1 MALVVGGEAGS
12 PPTTIFTWKKRMV
25 RTYPIRGVDM
35 FNNLIARAIVP
46 ITIAVT
52 GFVVF
57 GCILLYTFIKAD
69 MTDEAILHVDNLA
82 ETVSKSARYA
92 MMQDDRESLRNIVGN
107 VGTLAEVGQIRIYD
121 QGGRIRFSGNPV
133 ETAPGANP
141 TIDPWASQMMQPAY
155 PERTKTHHDIGG
167 DSGLISVSIPILN
180 ETKCSTAACHFHSAN
195 EPVLGFLTLGIS
207 SKSLEK
213 TLDLLRRRM
222 IIFSVMVLFL
232 SIGGVAALLRM
243 NLFLPI
249 LRLTYL
255 VKKAVEGAAAKELP
269 KTDNKLGSLERDFR
283 RLVQQRDDALRGWQT
298 TGSQIDAG
306 DGNAF
311 DSRIGNDDAGHRTAT
326 AAGSG
331 QNP

>member
-1 MALVVGGEAGS
+1 
-12 PPTTIFTWKKRMV
+12 
-25 RTYPIRGVDM
+25 M

-57 GCILLYTFIKAD
+57 GCILLYTLIKAD
-69 MTDEAILHVDNLA
+69 MTDEALLHVDNLA

-121 QGGRIRFSGNPV
+121 QAGLIRFSGQQD
-133 ETAPGANP
+133 ETSAGFTGSAV
-141 TIDPWASQMMQPAY
+141 DPWASQMMQPDY

-167 DSGLISVSIPILN
+167 DSGMIAVAIPILN
-180 ETKCSTAACHFHSAN
+180 EAKCSTAACHFHSAN

-207 SKSLEK
+207 SEPLEK
-213 TLDLLRRRM
+213 TLDLLRSRM
-222 IIFSVMVLFL
+222 IIFSLMVLFL

-249 LRLTYL
+249 FRLTCA
-255 VKKAVEGAAAKELP
+255 VKLAVEGVSAKKLP
-269 KTDNKLGSLERDFR
+269 KADNKLGSLERDFR
-283 RLVQQRDDALRGWQT
+283 LLVQQRDDALLGRQT
-298 TGSQIDAG
+298 TGSSQSDLENG
-306 DGNAF
+306 TAF
-311 DSRIGNDDAGHRTAT
+311 DSRIGNDDAGHRAAAAT
-326 AAGSG
+326 GAG

>member
-1 MALVVGGEAGS
+1 
-12 PPTTIFTWKKRMV
+12 
-25 RTYPIRGVDM
+25 M

-57 GCILLYTFIKAD
+57 GCLLLYTFIKSD
-69 MTDEAILHVDNLA
+69 MTDEAVLHVDNLA

-121 QGGRIRFSGNPV
+121 QGGTVRFSGQPD
-133 ETAPGANP
+133 ETEPGSAEAVV
-141 TIDPWASQMMQPAY
+141 DPWASQMMQPDY
-155 PERTKTHHDIGG
+155 PERTKTHHNIGG
-167 DSGLISVSIPILN
+167 DSGLIAVSIPILN
-180 ETKCSTAACHFHSAN
+180 EAKCSTAACHFHSAD

-207 SKSLEK
+207 SEPLEK
-213 TLDLLRRRM
+213 TLDLLRSRM
-222 IIFSVMVLFL
+222 IIFCVMVLFL

-249 LRLTYL
+249 LRLTYW
-255 VKKAVEGAAAKELP
+255 VKQAVEGANAKDLP
-269 KTDNKLGSLERDFR
+269 KVDHKLGSLERDFR
-283 RLVQQRDDALRGWQT
+283 QLVQQRDNALQGWQT
-298 TGSQIDAG
+298 TGSSQSDT
-306 DGNAF
+306 GNGSAL
-311 DSRIGNDDAGHRTAT
+311 DSRIGTDDAGHRTAT
-326 AAGSG
+326 ATGPG

>member
-1 MALVVGGEAGS
+1 
-12 PPTTIFTWKKRMV
+12 
-25 RTYPIRGVDM
+25 M

-57 GCILLYTFIKAD
+57 GCLLLYTFIKSD

-107 VGTLAEVGQIRIYD
+107 VGTLAQVGQIRIYD
-121 QGGRIRFSGNPV
+121 QEGGIRFSGDPQ
-133 ETAPGANP
+133 ETAPGAGQQAD
-141 TIDPWASQMMQPAY
+141 DPWASKMMQPDY
-155 PERTKTHHDIGG
+155 PERTKTNHNIGG

-180 ETKCSTAACHFHSAN
+180 ESKCSTADCHFHSAN

-207 SKSLEK
+207 SEPLEK
-213 TLDLLRRRM
+213 TLDLLRSRM
-222 IIFSVMVLFL
+222 IVFCLMVLFL

-249 LRLTYL
+249 FRLTYCA
-255 VKKAVEGAAAKELP
+255 KQAVAGATVKELP
-269 KTDNKLGSLERDFR
+269 KADNKLGRLEKDFR
-283 RLVQQRDDALRGWQT
+283 QLVQQRDDALQGWQT
-298 TGSQIDAG
+298 TGSSPFDTENG
-306 DGNAF
+306 TAF
-311 DSRIGNDDAGHRTAT
+311 DSRIGTDDAGHRTAA
-326 AAGSG
+326 AAGPS
-331 QNP
+331 QNS

>member
-1 MALVVGGEAGS
+1 
-12 PPTTIFTWKKRMV
+12 
-25 RTYPIRGVDM
+25 M

-57 GCILLYTFIKAD
+57 GCILLYTFIKSD
-69 MTDEAILHVDNLA
+69 MTDEAMLHVDNLA

-107 VGTLAEVGQIRIYD
+107 VGTLTEVGQIRIYD
-121 QGGRIRFSGNPV
+121 QGGRIRFSGDPD
-133 ETAPGANP
+133 ETAPG
-141 TIDPWASQMMQPAY
+141 TINSAVDPWASQMMKPDY

-167 DSGLISVSIPILN
+167 DSGLIAVSIPILN
-180 ETKCSTAACHFHSAN
+180 EAKCSTAACHFHSAN

-207 SKSLEK
+207 SEPLEK

-232 SIGGVAALLRM
+232 TIGGVAALLRM

-249 LRLTYL
+249 LRLTYCA
-255 VKKAVEGAAAKELP
+255 KQAVEGVSVKELP
-269 KTDNKLGSLERDFR
+269 KADNKLGSLERDFR
-283 RLVQQRDDALRGWQT
+283 QLVQQRDDALQGWQT
-298 TGSQIDAG
+298 TGSSQLDTENG
-306 DGNAF
+306 TAF

-326 AAGSG
+326 ATGSG

>member
-1 MALVVGGEAGS
+1 
-12 PPTTIFTWKKRMV
+12 
-25 RTYPIRGVDM
+25 M

-57 GCILLYTFIKAD
+57 GCILLYSFIKSD
-69 MTDEAILHVDNLA
+69 MTDEAVLHVDNLA
-82 ETVSKSARYA
+82 ETVSKSTRYA

-121 QGGRIRFSGNPV
+121 QDGQIRFSGQPD
-133 ETAPGANP
+133 ETLSGAN
-141 TIDPWASQMMQPAY
+141 TSVIDPWAARMMQPEY

-167 DSGLISVSIPILN
+167 DSGLIAVSIPILN
-180 ETKCSTAACHFHSAN
+180 EAKCSTAACHFHSAN

-207 SKSLEK
+207 SKPLEK
-213 TLDLLRRRM
+213 TLDLLRSRM

-243 NLFLPI
+243 NLFIPI
-249 LRLTYL
+249 LRLTYAA
-255 VKKAVEGAAAKELP
+255 KQAVAGVSAKELP
-269 KTDNKLGSLERDFR
+269 KAGNKLGSLERDLHQ
-283 RLVQQRDDALRGWQT
+283 LVQQRDDALQGWVT
-298 TGSQIDAG
+298 TGRSQSDT
-306 DGNAF
+306 GNGSAF
-311 DSRIGNDDAGHRTAT
+311 DSRIGNDDAGHQAAT
-326 AAGSG
+326 TAGSG

>member
-1 MALVVGGEAGS
+1 
-12 PPTTIFTWKKRMV
+12 
-25 RTYPIRGVDM
+25 M

-57 GCILLYTFIKAD
+57 GCLLLYTFIKSD

-107 VGTLAEVGQIRIYD
+107 VGTLAQVGQIRIYD
-121 QGGRIRFSGNPV
+121 QGGRIRFSGEPQ
-133 ETAPGANP
+133 ETSPGAIDSA
-141 TIDPWASQMMQPAY
+141 IDPWASQMMQPDY
-155 PERTKTHHDIGG
+155 PERTKTHHNIGG
-167 DSGLISVSIPILN
+167 DSGLIAVSIPILN
-180 ETKCSTAACHFHSAN
+180 EAKCSTAACHFHSAN

-207 SKSLEK
+207 SEPLEK
-213 TLDLLRRRM
+213 TLDLLRSRM

-249 LRLTYL
+249 LRLTYCA
-255 VKKAVEGAAAKELP
+255 KQAVEGVSAKDLP
-269 KTDNKLGSLERDFR
+269 KADHKLGSLERDFR
-283 RLVQQRDDALRGWQT
+283 QLVQQRDDALQGWQT
-298 TGSQIDAG
+298 TGRSQTDTE
-306 DGNAF
+306 DGTAF
-311 DSRIGNDDAGHRTAT
+311 DPRIGNDDAGHRAPAT
-326 AAGSG
+326 TGSG